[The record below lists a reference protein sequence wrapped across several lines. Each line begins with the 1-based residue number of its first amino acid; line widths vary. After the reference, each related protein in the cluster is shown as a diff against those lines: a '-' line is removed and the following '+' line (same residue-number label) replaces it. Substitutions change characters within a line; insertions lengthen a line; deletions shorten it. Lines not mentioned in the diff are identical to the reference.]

1 MDVSEGFFGMYICM
15 YMYNIL
21 GLFFKI
27 RCILFVYCIFVID
40 WWYLRNLQKLS
51 NCEF

>member
-1 MDVSEGFFGMYICM
+1 MDVLRRVFFGMYICM

-27 RCILFVYCIFVID
+27 RCILFVYCLYIV
-40 WWYLRNLQKLS
+40 YL
-51 NCEF
+51 